1 MLLINANPRCLAAYF
16 FDVIAPAIAAS
27 KPAPCLQHPKKHHIG
42 NTTYPARLHSEHFRP
57 CLPLPALLASW
68 ALLGHLHVRPW
79 WAICT
84 SSLAC
89 QLQSA
94 HLETFVSL
102 FSSQL
107 LGTEVAC
114 RDLAPSLPSMKTDTL
129 GKQDRCCGCWC
140 PPSVLAV
147 LITPAEVSA

>member
-1 MLLINANPRCLAAYF
+1 SLMSLPLPLQLQNQRHAYSIQKNT
-16 FDVIAPAIAAS
+16 D
-27 KPAPCLQHPKKHHIG
+27 IG

-107 LGTEVAC
+107 L
-114 RDLAPSLPSMKTDTL
+114 D
-129 GKQDRCCGCWC
+129 
-140 PPSVLAV
+140 
-147 LITPAEVSA
+147 